1 MHGAVEKVVETSG
14 AEEVSLFGQ
23 SPFTATVL
31 QPVSGKI
38 LRNLYVVN
46 AAAALG
52 EGNGPRLSRVLA
64 LPARL
69 G

>member
-1 MHGAVEKVVETSG
+1 LSRKGKLNIVKRLNDAI
-14 AEEVSLFGQ
+14 EVS
-23 SPFTATVL
+23 
-31 QPVSGKI
+31 I
-38 LRNLYVVN
+38 IRNLYVVN